1 MSGQAKVTFED
12 ESAALRAIQQRYD
25 QSSTAVSD
33 SLEVQSLGKLFIFF
47 LKKILFDTM
56 FQDKP

>member
-33 SLEVQSLGKLFIFF
+33 SLEVQSLGKLFIS
-47 LKKILFDTM
+47 
-56 FQDKP
+56 